1 MTDKQKLITEIEEYI
16 RDADKAFSN
25 DKEFIRG
32 WKSAMITCLESVD
45 DLQFTDENLTEE
57 QIKLLK
63 RALDIYAF
71 YIGQHQVEQFDK
83 NDSNSNI
90 FFRMRETLSSII
102 GIDVT

>member
-16 RDADKAFSN
+16 RDADKAIS
-25 DKEFIRG
+25 DDEEFIRG
-32 WKSAMITCLESVD
+32 WKSAMITCLESVE

-71 YIGQHQVEQFDK
+71 YIDQHRGEQFDV
-83 NDSNSNI
+83 NDSNR
-90 FFRMRETLSSII
+90 FFQMRKTLSSII